1 MSGDAI
7 TDGAGESRPLR
18 SFKSLIRMLD
28 RASFGVVVLVMAA
41 MTILIV
47 VQVFCRYVL
56 STSIDSADELSRL
69 FFVWAI
75 FLAIPHGVKYGVHVG
90 IDLLVRALKPK
101 LQEVIFRISC
111 LAGAALM
118 VVTFAVSWTA
128 TMDKWPELMP
138 TLPVTAALFYI
149 PVLVCAGHSFL
160 HLLIQTWGGP
170 NTWIGETEL

>member
-1 MSGDAI
+1 VSDPTLI
-7 TDGAGESRPLR
+7 AGPDETGPLR
-18 SFKSLIRMLD
+18 AFKSLIRSLD
-28 RASFGVVVLVMAA
+28 RISFSVVVLVMAA
-41 MTILIV
+41 MTILV
-47 VQVFCRYVL
+47 VAQVFFRYIL
-56 STSIDSADELSRL
+56 SSSIDSADELSRL

-90 IDLLVRALKPK
+90 IDLLVRLLPQKA
-101 LQEVIFRISC
+101 QDAVFRLSC

-118 VVTFAVSWTA
+118 IVTFAVSWTA

-149 PVLVCAGHSFL
+149 PVLICAGHSFI
-160 HLLIQTWGGP
+160 HLVAQTWGGP